1 MGLHRKAMERAVP
14 WIGLIA
20 VLGIT
25 ALVYS
30 PAVSGRFV
38 LDDQETVDRNMALR
52 APGAV
57 SLPRLSEMLGVGRPL
72 TSVSFAVDLREA
84 GLDSVRFHRTGIL
97 LHLVAVALAFAF
109 LRRLIGRVGYPNPGA
124 VALAAAAMFALHP
137 IQAESVAYISQRA
150 EVLSSLLYLACLL
163 LLDVSA
169 TYWKTW
175 RGLAAWAGAVVGWV
189 LAMGAKAIAIT
200 LPATFLL
207 DQAMLPSGE
216 EHGWKATSRRA
227 LRALL
232 LASPLLALG
241 AWSAALQFTSFEA
254 NPGGGAGFTATSL
267 TPVQYLLTQ
276 FRVQWLYLRLLAWP
290 RGFAFDRGFEPSPGP
305 DATALL
311 AGAGLLALVALALWL
326 WRRAERGGG
335 DPAAERLG
343 AFGILFWFVVISP
356 TSSFVPVAD
365 LAVEH
370 RVYLASLGPFLA
382 VTVAADSLAR
392 KLLGSR
398 APRAAMAT
406 LLLVLGFLAVSTYGR
421 AQTWGSSVAL
431 LREASAATPESE
443 RILDNL
449 AIALQQ
455 AGDMAGAEA
464 ELRKAWKTATK
475 VTLVVDVAT
484 NLGALLIDTRRSAE
498 AITVLDR
505 GLQASPKDLLLHL
518 NRSVA
523 LRMLGRYPE
532 SLEEVRYVVAIRP
545 DDPIARN
552 NLGMVLVGMGDLAS
566 GLEEMRVAET
576 LDPGNPEYPVTA
588 AITLA
593 RAGHRDEAC
602 AILRRARATT
612 RVLPMPRNGVKAAS
626 QLGCPIE

>member
-1 MGLHRKAMERAVP
+1 
-14 WIGLIA
+14 
-20 VLGIT
+20 
-25 ALVYS
+25 
-30 PAVSGRFV
+30 VSGRFV
-38 LDDQETVDRNMALR
+38 LDDQETVERNMELR
-52 APGAV
+52 SPGSV
-57 SLPRLSEMLGVGRPL
+57 SVPGLSEMLGTGRPL
-72 TSVSFAVDLREA
+72 TSMSFAVDLRSA
-84 GLDSVRFHRTGIL
+84 GLDPVRFHRTGIL
-97 LHLVAVALAFAF
+97 LHLVATTFAFIF
-109 LRRLIGRVGYPNPGA
+109 LRRLIGRAGYPNPGA
-124 VALAAAAMFALHP
+124 VALVAAALFALHP

-150 EVLSSLLYLACLL
+150 EVLSSLLYLACLV
-163 LLDVSA
+163 LLDVAAARWMTS
-169 TYWKTW
+169 
-175 RGLAAWAGAVVGWV
+175 RGVAAWAGAIVGWV

-200 LPATFLL
+200 LPATFVL
-207 DQAMLPSGE
+207 DQAMLPSGGE
-216 EHGWKATSRRA
+216 KGWKAGSGRA
-227 LRALL
+227 LI
-232 LASPLLALG
+232 LASPVIALA

-254 NPGGGAGFTATSL
+254 APGGGAGFTATSL

-290 RGFAFDRGFEPSPGP
+290 RGFAFDRGFEPSTGP
-305 DATALL
+305 DAPALL
-311 AGAGLLALVALALWL
+311 AGAGLVALVALALWL

-382 VTVAADSLAR
+382 VTVAADSLLRRFLA
-392 KLLGSR
+392 SR
-398 APRAAMAT
+398 APRAALAM
-406 LLLVLGFLAVSTYGR
+406 LLLVLAFLAVSTHGR
-421 AQTWGSSVAL
+421 AQTWGSSIAL

-443 RILDNL
+443 RILVNL

-455 AGDMAGAEA
+455 AGDLAGAEA
-464 ELRKAWKTATK
+464 ELRKAWRTARK
-475 VTLVVDVAT
+475 VSLVVDVAT
-484 NLGALLIDTRRSAE
+484 NLGALLVDTRRSAE

-505 GLQASPKDLLLHL
+505 GLQASPKDPFLHL

-532 SLEEVRYVVAIRP
+532 ALEEARYVVAVRP
-545 DDPIARN
+545 GDPLARN
-552 NLGMVLVGMGDLAS
+552 NLGMVLAGMGDLAAA
-566 GLEEMRVAET
+566 LEEFRVAET

-593 RAGHRDEAC
+593 RAGHRNEAC
-602 AILRRARATT
+602 AILRRARETT
-612 RVLPMPRNGVKAAS
+612 RVLPMPRNGVKVAA